1 MKEQAS
7 PIALADADAA
17 AENIILRAALAD
29 AQRRLRDYEERTE
42 TDPLTGLAD
51 ARRFARALERV
62 TGVATRHGTAAA
74 VVLVELSELD
84 TVRQAHGDMAAD
96 AALVHLGETLAGLI
110 RTTDLLAR
118 TGGSE
123 FGLILDHLDHD
134 SAIDTAERLQR
145 CIAAA
150 PLDLG
155 FTKLLLQVAVAAT
168 AILPGDTAPEVL
180 LRAARN
186 LQIARSGR

>member
-1 MKEQAS
+1 MKEQAT
-7 PIALADADAA
+7 PVALAAADAA
-17 AENIILRAALAD
+17 AENLILRAALAD
-29 AQRRLRDYEERTE
+29 AQQRLRDYEERSE

-62 TGVATRHGTAAA
+62 AGVAGRHGSKAA
-74 VVLVELSELD
+74 VLAIAIEELD
-84 TVRQAHGDMAAD
+84 GLEAAHGPTARD
-96 AALVHLGETLAGLI
+96 AALVHVGRTLNGLI

-118 TGGSE
+118 TGGAE

-155 FTKLLLQVAVAAT
+155 HTKVRLDVIAAAT
-168 AILPGDTAPEVL
+168 AFLPGDTAPDVM
-180 LRAARN
+180 LRTARN
-186 LQIARSGR
+186 LSLARNDR